1 MLLFACSPPEFLAQ
15 ITPFATMSHTEPS
28 GSGFARRDTYHA
40 AEYKGRALLE
50 QFKSRDDTRTKTSL
64 QQPQLEDTYEL
75 NANEFCPKGMERALR
90 NLNTVMLA
98 AWNVDIN
105 RLSGVEGGVQ

>member
-64 QQPQLEDTYEL
+64 QPQLEVTYEL
-75 NANEFCPKGMERALR
+75 NANEFHPKGMERAVRDLD
-90 NLNTVMLA
+90 TAVLA
-98 AWNVDIN
+98 A
-105 RLSGVEGGVQ
+105 